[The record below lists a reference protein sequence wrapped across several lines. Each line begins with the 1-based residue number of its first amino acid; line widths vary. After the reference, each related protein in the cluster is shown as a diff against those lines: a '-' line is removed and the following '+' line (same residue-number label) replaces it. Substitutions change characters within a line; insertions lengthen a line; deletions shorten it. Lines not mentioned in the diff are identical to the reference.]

1 MTPRD
6 KIQRARRSLLLA
18 CVLVNGTSCA
28 TRPPPQP
35 LIEAPPVVVHECPDP
50 SFLQPAEQ
58 IQARDDSAGALLDAY
73 VQQWAEIE
81 TVNKN
86 LAKLREWE
94 RETCATQSALGS
106 SGSRSTP

>member
-6 KIQRARRSLLLA
+6 KIQRARRSLLLV

-50 SFLQPAEQ
+50 SFLQPADQ
-58 IQARDDSAGALLDAY
+58 IPARDDSAGALLDAY
-73 VQQWAEIE
+73 IQQWTEIE

-94 RETCATQSALGS
+94 RDACQTQPE
-106 SGSRSTP
+106 SGPPDSRSSR

>member
-1 MTPRD
+1 MTPREP
-6 KIQRARRSLLLA
+6 IQRARLSLLLV

-50 SFLQPAEQ
+50 TYLHPAEQ

-73 VQQWAEIE
+73 IQQWGEIE
-81 TVNKN
+81 AVNKN
-86 LAKLREWE
+86 LAALREWE
-94 RETCATQSALGS
+94 KGTCSKQPSSAS
-106 SGSRSTP
+106 SR